1 MNKNI
6 KKFMSKTLA
15 SAVAA
20 GLLVSTVVFTT
31 PVSAATTIVNSTFES
46 GTDGW
51 TNMGG
56 CKVQRA
62 EWTKHNGKASL
73 YISNRQQ
80 NWNGALYN
88 LNGKVQ
94 NGNTYEVSAYWMSC
108 EINNNENVIITLT
121 YKDNAGN
128 TKYEAVA
135 QNTASARQWTNIKG
149 RFTLPQGASQPA
161 VYFQTSQKT
170 GDVYLDDISI
180 TQVSGSQTP
189 DTPTPTP
196 NPDPNPN
203 RDPYDGADKD
213 NYNPPYGFKS
223 YKQGVKYGSVKQV
236 SYYSS
241 VTRNTRRCNV
251 ILPPNYNASKKYPV
265 LYLLHGIGGNEN
277 EWLGG
282 APNEIVS
289 NLIAQGQAKEMIIV
303 IPNVRAKYNDSASGN
318 IYSDENVRAF
328 NNFINDLRSCLMP
341 YINKNYPTLT
351 DRKNTAIAGLS
362 MGGMESLNIGFDM
375 LDTFGYIGAFSPAP
389 GLPSKC
395 VIPNGKPT
403 PYFISIMSGR
413 NDSVV
418 HNVPNDYHNKL
429 TSNHVK
435 HLWYTVPGDHNFDVW
450 TVGLY
455 NFARKIF

>member
-1 MNKNI
+1 MNRNS

-15 SAVAA
+15 SAIAA
-20 GLLVSTVVFTT
+20 GILASTFVFTT
-31 PVSAATTIVNSTFES
+31 PVSAATTIVNSTFEY

-51 TNMGG
+51 TNMGS
-56 CKVQRA
+56 CNVQQA
-62 EWTKHNGKASL
+62 GWVKHNGNSSL
-73 YISNRQQ
+73 YIGNRQQ

-94 NGNTYEVSAYWMSC
+94 NGNTYEISGYWMSWQ
-108 EINNNENVIITLT
+108 INNNENVIITLT
-121 YKDNAGN
+121 YKDYAGN
-128 TKYEAVA
+128 TKYQAVA
-135 QNTASARQWTNIKG
+135 QNTASAGQWTYIKG

-161 VYFQTSQKT
+161 VYFQTSQRT

-189 DTPTPTP
+189 TP
-196 NPDPNPN
+196 DPN
-203 RDPYDGADKD
+203 RDPYEGADRE
-213 NYNPPYGFKS
+213 NYNPPYGFKFRQ
-223 YKQGVKYGSVKQV
+223 QGVNYGTVHNV

-241 VTRNTRRCNV
+241 VTNNTRKCNV
-251 ILPPNYNASKKYPV
+251 ILPANYNPGKKYPV

-289 NLIAQGQAKEMIIV
+289 NLVAKGQAREMIMV
-303 IPNVRAKYNDSASGN
+303 LPNVRAKYDDSASGN
-318 IYSDENVRAF
+318 IFSNENIQAF
-328 NNFINDLRSCLMP
+328 NNFINDLRYCLMP
-341 YINKNYPTLT
+341 YINQNFSTLT

-362 MGGMESLNIGFDM
+362 MGGMESLNIGFNM

-389 GLPSKC
+389 GLPSNLN
-395 VIPNGKPT
+395 IPAGKPT
-403 PYFISIMSGR
+403 PYFVSVMNGQ

-418 HNVPNDYHNKL
+418 HTVPTDYHNKL
-429 TSNHVK
+429 VSNNVRHV
-435 HLWYTVPGDHNFDVW
+435 WYTVPGDHNFDVW